1 VSTVH
6 SNTADA
12 FTPED
17 FGGLVNLA
25 VQAKSIAANS
35 ATVFGTDKVKVN
47 FPLWVSDPTVG
58 WYSELD
64 TIATTDGSTD
74 EVECTPTKTA
84 GLFLLSNELKDD
96 SDPSVADL
104 AGAALANQIA
114 RAIDAAYFAEATA
127 KGPGGLLGVEYT
139 TVDTGASLTNLDAF
153 VSARYAALAAGSTLT
168 NWIVRPAVAEA
179 LSKLKVETGSNQ
191 SLLQFVDDG
200 IVVAGLPVLVSD
212 QVDEDTVFWGVPKAH
227 VMFVQ
232 RKGTAVERFP
242 NVAQDG
248 TWIRAISRLGL
259 AFLNEAGVVRGW
271 NSVKTYTL
279 SFGGATGGT
288 ATVSVDG
295 LGPSATIAFNAAN
308 SVVKTAIVGIDDGI
322 VAADVTVTGSAGTYT
337 VTVPGVLTVDGAS
350 LTGGSAASVTRV

>member
-1 VSTVH
+1 MSTTH
-6 SNTADA
+6 STTADA

-35 ATVFGTDKVKVN
+35 ATVFSTDKVKVN
-47 FPLWVSDPTVG
+47 FPLWVSDPAVG
-58 WYSELD
+58 WYNELD

-74 EVECTPTKTA
+74 EVECIPSKTA
-84 GLFLLSNELKDD
+84 GLFLLSNELRDD
-96 SDPSVADL
+96 SNPAVADQ
-104 AGAALANQIA
+104 AGAGLANQIA
-114 RAIDAAYFAEATA
+114 RAIDGAYFSATTV
-127 KGPGGLLGVEYT
+127 KGPNGLLGVEYT
-139 TVDTGASLTNLDAF
+139 TVDTGASLTSLDPF

-212 QVDEDTVFWGVPKAH
+212 QVDEDTVFWGIPNQH

-242 NVAQDG
+242 NVQQDG
-248 TWIRAISRLGL
+248 TWIRAVSRLGV
-259 AFLNEAGVVRGW
+259 AFLNPAGVVRG
-271 NSVKTYTL
+271 
-279 SFGGATGGT
+279 F
-288 ATVSVDG
+288 D
-295 LGPSATIAFNAAN
+295 
-308 SVVKTAIVGIDDGI
+308 
-322 VAADVTVTGSAGTYT
+322 VAS
-337 VTVPGVLTVDGAS
+337 S
-350 LTGGSAASVTRV
+350 